1 VCLLR
6 GTDWVFIYNS
16 GLNKNCVLCGSKN
29 KKRLFPYRALTDCF
43 YNRVGMCLLRGME
56 WVFKFNSGL
65 NKNLRS
71 AHTVYLCVLCGSEN
85 KQRLFPYTALT
96 DWFL

>member
-1 VCLLR
+1 MQSVGDLVYVDQLYGGCTILRYILLSLCEIEICKLLCC
-6 GTDWVFIYNS
+6 TL
-16 GLNKNCVLCGSKN
+16 LNKKHNQKASGYDM
-29 KKRLFPYRALTDCF
+29 YRQ
-43 YNRVGMCLLRGME
+43 VQLLE
-56 WVFKFNSGL
+56 I
-65 NKNLRS
+65 LRS

>member
-6 GTDWVFIYNS
+6 GTDWVFKY
-16 GLNKNCVLCGSKN
+16 
-29 KKRLFPYRALTDCF
+29 
-43 YNRVGMCLLRGME
+43 
-56 WVFKFNSGL
+56 NSGL

-71 AHTVYLCVLCGSEN
+71 AHTVYLCILCGSQN
-85 KQRLFPYTALT
+85 KQPLSHYTTLT